1 LKTTTT
7 FLNNCDDE
15 DINLNQQTGYF
26 SEEIFNAKNNALSE
40 DDSKYEQTPEK
51 THKKNLHSHNATDSN
66 QPTNPFSTTN
76 ANKLNE
82 DDIKIELEAYR
93 KEKENAI
100 YDLRVKHELEVKK
113 IQSKIDDLED
123 KKDENEEAQD
133 KYENLVKKLSSI
145 KTKHKTE
152 EKELR
157 K

>member
-7 FLNNCDDE
+7 FFNNCDDE
-15 DINLNQQTGYF
+15 DPNLNEQTGYF
-26 SEEIFNAKNNALSE
+26 SEENFHAKNNALYD
-40 DDSKYEQTPEK
+40 DDSKYEQKKEK
-51 THKKNLHSHNATDSN
+51 THKKNLNSQNETDSN

-93 KEKENAI
+93 KEKENGI

-113 IQSKIDDLED
+113 IQSKIDELED

-133 KYENLVKKLSSI
+133 KYEHLVKKLSSI

-152 EKELR
+152 EKEL
-157 K
+157 KK